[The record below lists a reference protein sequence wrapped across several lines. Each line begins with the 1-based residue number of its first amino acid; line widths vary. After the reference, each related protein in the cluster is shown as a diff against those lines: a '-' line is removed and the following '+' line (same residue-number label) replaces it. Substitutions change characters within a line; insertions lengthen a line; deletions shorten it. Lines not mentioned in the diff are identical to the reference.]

1 MIVGIGVDVVAV
13 PDFAEQLG
21 RPGTAFARAFTP
33 GERRD
38 AAGAGSAETPAERR
52 RGSVETRV
60 GPRDRPTADQAKH
73 LAARWAAKEAFVK
86 AWSSANYGRP
96 PVRADVPMR
105 EIEVVCDAWGRPAV
119 KLRGDVAAA
128 VRESLGETAVHVSLS
143 HDGDVAVA
151 YVVLERA

>member
-38 AAGAGSAETPAERR
+38 AAGAGAAGAGAEGT
-52 RGSVETRV
+52 GTRSEYA
-60 GPRDRPTADQAKH
+60 RATH
-73 LAARWAAKEAFVK
+73 LAARWAAKEAFIK
-86 AWSSANYGRP
+86 AWSSANYARP
-96 PVRADVPMR
+96 PILGDVTMR

-119 KLRGDVAAA
+119 RLRGDVAAA
-128 VRESLGETAVHVSLS
+128 VRESLGEVAVHVSLS
-143 HDGDVAVA
+143 HDGDVAAA
-151 YVVLERA
+151 YVVVEQG